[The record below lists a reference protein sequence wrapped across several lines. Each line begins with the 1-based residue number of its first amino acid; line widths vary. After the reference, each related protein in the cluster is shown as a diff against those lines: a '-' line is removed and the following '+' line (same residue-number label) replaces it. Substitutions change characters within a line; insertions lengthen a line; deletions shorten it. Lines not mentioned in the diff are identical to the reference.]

1 MSQNE
6 SMSQGNGDFD
16 SRGKT
21 PNPLSSE
28 PSTGVANPQEAE
40 RKQKER
46 PRASVLRIIVG
57 EPGFIFNVKLAG
69 VVYY

>member
-46 PRASVLRIIVG
+46 PRASVLPRARSS
-57 EPGFIFNVKLAG
+57 NLSW
-69 VVYY
+69 